1 MTALRKASNGIC
13 RIRRGHER
21 SGTQLDTSGPER
33 RSGGLR
39 RAGAAVPEAGVRPC
53 GADVPHAELAEEA
66 AQEAFLAAWQGL
78 PFFRGDSAFATWL
91 YRLTS
96 NACVDLLRKENRHQ
110 GPSLDDESVSAE
122 VPDPTPTPEK
132 AVEQQELRRQIEAGL
147 QTLSP
152 EHREVLILREIQQ
165 LSYDE
170 IADVLSLDLGP
181 VKSRINRGRR
191 QLREF
196 LLKQGNFLSSAASNK
211 TERGL

>member
-1 MTALRKASNGIC
+1 MNDQEHNLIQAARNGDQAAFGELVQQYQKRVFAL
-13 RIRRGHER
+13 
-21 SGTQLDTSGPER
+21 
-33 RSGGLR
+33 
-39 RAGAAVPEAGVRPC
+39 AVRMCPTP
-53 GADVPHAELAEEA
+53 ELAEEA

-110 GPSLDDESVSAE
+110 GPSLDDETVSAE
-122 VPDPTPTPEK
+122 VPDPAPTP
-132 AVEQQELRRQIEAGL
+132 EQQELRRQIEAGL

-170 IADVLSLDLGP
+170 IADVLSLDLGT

>member
-1 MTALRKASNGIC
+1 MNEQSREQQLVSAARDGDMDAFEALVHLYEKRVFALTLRMCGN
-13 RIRRGHER
+13 
-21 SGTQLDTSGPER
+21 PED
-33 RSGGLR
+33 
-39 RAGAAVPEAGVRPC
+39 AA
-53 GADVPHAELAEEA
+53 EA

-78 PFFRGDSAFATWL
+78 AFFRGEASFSTWL

-170 IADVLSLDLGP
+170 IADVLSLDLGT

>member
-1 MTALRKASNGIC
+1 MNDQEHNLIQAARNGDQAAFGELVQQYQKRVFAL
-13 RIRRGHER
+13 
-21 SGTQLDTSGPER
+21 
-33 RSGGLR
+33 
-39 RAGAAVPEAGVRPC
+39 AVRMCPTP
-53 GADVPHAELAEEA
+53 ELAEEA

-170 IADVLSLDLGP
+170 IADVLSLDLGT

-196 LLKQGNFLSSAASNK
+196 LLKQGELFIV
-211 TERGL
+211 RCV

>member
-1 MTALRKASNGIC
+1 MNEEYNLIQAARNGDQAAFGELVQQYQKRVFAL
-13 RIRRGHER
+13 
-21 SGTQLDTSGPER
+21 
-33 RSGGLR
+33 
-39 RAGAAVPEAGVRPC
+39 AVRMCPTP
-53 GADVPHAELAEEA
+53 ELAEEA

-170 IADVLSLDLGP
+170 IADVLSLDLGT

-211 TERGL
+211 TACK